1 LRLTLNGAAMKKNIQ
16 IFFLITTLVLVSAC
30 GKIKPGNTEEGSSG
44 SIKAVVATAK
54 IASSTG
60 NYVAVGTVRA
70 KTTSTLSGKIMGVVK
85 TVNVREGDSIKT
97 GQTLIV
103 IDERQV
109 SANSS
114 QAKAAAEEAKKAE
127 VAALSAVDGAKAGAD
142 LARAAYNR
150 YSKLIADHAV
160 SKQEFDEMEARTRQ
174 ADAGLKQAEANLD
187 GARQR
192 VQETEAAAASAEV
205 SKKDA
210 VITAPY
216 DGVVASRLVE
226 PGDLASPGT
235 QFLVVEKSGGLEVDV
250 IIPEDRIQT
259 IRQDQELDV
268 SIRDLQEKTLKGTVR
283 AIFPS
288 ADPQSRSFT
297 VKVGLPVYDNIRS
310 GVFARVNIP
319 MGDESILAIPSS
331 AVVNQGQLTGTFII
345 EDDGTARFRLIRTG
359 RKINGS
365 VEVLSGLKDGIRYVV
380 SPPPG
385 LKDGM
390 KVEAAS

>member
-1 LRLTLNGAAMKKNIQ
+1 MKNKIQ
-16 IFFLITTLVLVSAC
+16 ILLLITILFLVSAC
-30 GKIKPGNTEEGSSG
+30 GKIKPGNTEEGPPG
-44 SIKAVVATAK
+44 SIKAVVGTVK
-54 IASSTG
+54 ITSSAG
-60 NYVAVGTVRA
+60 NYEAVGTVRA
-70 KTTSTLSGKIMGVVK
+70 KTTSTLSGKITGVIK

-127 VAALSAVDGAKAGAD
+127 AAALSAVDAAKAGAD

-187 GARQR
+187 AAKQR

-235 QFLVVEKSGGLEVDV
+235 PFLVVEKSGGLEVDV
-250 IIPEDRIQT
+250 IIPEDRIQA

-268 SIRDLQEKTLKGTVR
+268 SIRDMQEKTLKGTVR
-283 AIFPS
+283 AIFPA

-297 VKVGLPVYDNIRS
+297 VKVGLPVYDSIRS

-319 MGDESILAIPSS
+319 MGNESIFAIPSS
-331 AVVNQGQLTGTFII
+331 AIVDQGQLTGIFII
-345 EDDGTARFRLIRTG
+345 EEDGTARFRLIRTG
-359 RKINGS
+359 RKIDGS
-365 VEVLSGLKDGIRYVV
+365 VEVLSGLKEGTRYVI
-380 SPPPG
+380 SPLPG
-385 LKDGM
+385 LVDGM

>member
-1 LRLTLNGAAMKKNIQ
+1 MQNKIQ
-16 IFFLITTLVLVSAC
+16 IFLLITTLLFVSAC

-44 SIKAVVATAK
+44 SVKAVVATAK
-54 IASSTG
+54 TASSSRG
-60 NYVAVGTVRA
+60 YEAVGTVKA
-70 KTTSTLSGKIMGVVK
+70 QTTSTLSAKIMGVIK

-109 SANSS
+109 AAGSS

-127 VAALSAVDGAKAGAD
+127 VAAMSSVEAAKAGAD
-142 LARAAYNR
+142 VAKAAYNR
-150 YSKLIADHAV
+150 YLKLIADHAV

-187 GARQR
+187 AAKQR
-192 VQETEAAAASAEV
+192 VLETEAAAASAEV

-216 DGVVASRLVE
+216 DGVVSSRLAE
-226 PGDLASPGT
+226 PGDLASPGNP
-235 QFLVVEKSGGLEVDV
+235 LMVVEKTGGLEVDV
-250 IIPEDRIQT
+250 IVPEDRINS

-268 SIRDLQEKTLKGTVR
+268 SIRDLQEKVLKGTVR
-283 AIFPS
+283 AIFPA
-288 ADPQSRSFT
+288 ADPQSRSFI
-297 VKVGLPVYDNIRS
+297 VKVGLPVNETIRS

-319 MGDESILAIPSS
+319 MGSESILTVPST
-331 AVVNQGQLTGTFII
+331 AVVNQGQLTGIYI
-345 EDDGTARFRLIRTG
+345 VEENGTARFRLIKTG
-359 RKINGS
+359 RKMNGS
-365 VEVLSGLKDGIRYVV
+365 FEVLSGLIEGMRYVTT
-380 SPPPG
+380 PPAT